1 MTPNA
6 IYQRCFYHEFR
17 EAASRCPICS
27 RYFCRECV
35 TEHDNRVL
43 CVECLKA
50 IVAGRAVRRSGMR
63 RVLRGLLPVA
73 GGLFSLACFYLS
85 SRTVFLVSSVVSS
98 RTVWWAEE

>member
-1 MTPNA
+1 MTLNA
-6 IYQRCFYHEFR
+6 IHQRCIYHEFR
-17 EAASRCPICS
+17 EAACRCPICR

-35 TEHDNRVL
+35 TEHDNKVL

-73 GGLFSLACFYLS
+73 GVLIAWLFFYTVG
-85 SRTVFLVSSVVSS
+85 RTLLLIPSDVHDG
-98 RTVWWAEE
+98 TVWRSK

>member
-1 MTPNA
+1 MTIPNA
-6 IYQRCFYHEFR
+6 ILQRCFYHEFR
-17 EAASRCPICS
+17 EAACRCPICR

-35 TEHDNRVL
+35 TEHDNKVL

-73 GGLFSLACFYLS
+73 GVLIAWLFFYTVG
-85 SRTVFLVSSVVSS
+85 RTLLLIPSDVHDG
-98 RTVWWAEE
+98 TVWRSK